1 MRKLIAITLVLSS
14 LLTNAASAADHK
26 KSTDS
31 NSIDHFMQLYLDGYE
46 AYLRGGENADVA
58 TVTSHFSEPL
68 VMMPPTGPAPM
79 ATHEKF
85 APNIKFFMDK
95 VLKANGVVKLEW
107 KKLQISKLSDTQALV
122 SGLAN
127 ALDEGGNTVD
137 QRASIY
143 LLTKINGIWAISV
156 NLPHSPETIPSFSAS

>member
-1 MRKLIAITLVLSS
+1 
-14 LLTNAASAADHK
+14 
-26 KSTDS
+26 
-31 NSIDHFMQLYLDGYE
+31 
-46 AYLRGGENADVA
+46 
-58 TVTSHFSEPL
+58 
-68 VMMPPTGPAPM
+68 MPPTGPAPM

-143 LLTKINGIWAISV
+143 LLTKINGNWAISV